1 MANNGKKEYSLIIN
15 GVEKHIQNFIK
26 LNEVVGLFDST
37 MAEASQ
43 AGKDFSTTARTNSK
57 ALTDE
62 EKAAKKLAETQK
74 KLEQVQNGAT
84 KAQITANQELQRA
97 TRATT
102 LQVRESLAAEN
113 SIEKLRIQL
122 SQMKE
127 EWKGMDIG
135 SEEFQKMSAEIL
147 ELNNRIKEAE
157 MSTGDF
163 RRNVGNYES
172 ALAGLGELSEGVEGA
187 TKSTMGL
194 AQGLLG
200 ANALMGL
207 FGQENEESAQQA
219 AKLQKILALLSIV
232 EQVNTNILKEG
243 IIQNKLAVVTDGIR
257 TTQLRARAAAE
268 AASTKGTIAA
278 TIAQKAFNV
287 IASANPYVLLALAL
301 ATVTAGL
308 YAFVSGSSDAK
319 NEQKKLNA
327 EIENT
332 KKQLLQIKN
341 DTDFNVAIA
350 EAAGESIKE
359 LQKIK
364 LEAAK
369 TAEAI
374 SYTNYMSI
382 LSSKKASK
390 EQIDA
395 AKKANDEAYDNLK
408 SILNEMS
415 VTEVRQ
421 QTEEKKTKEEHAK
434 KMSELAKK
442 RVEDTKKLK
451 EKQASDELNAIRA
464 KEDAEL
470 MLEKDA
476 DMVNLRRIELSYNR
490 QIEDLKNRLDED
502 KTLTENARE
511 VINGTIVALEKRKDA
526 ELKKIK
532 DETAKR
538 EKDEL
543 IKDLKSKTDLQLSEL
558 DRLSNLIKE
567 KQEKITVRNIG
578 GFNLIDIDATRENL
592 SQMDS
597 SLNKYIG
604 GLSGYLDKLKV
615 SHEVALSSL
624 KKGTLEYEAEMQ
636 SYAKAT
642 EDANKRIKDAQDKQA
657 ENAKQSSGLVLEY
670 WKDLTEKLTGYAQ
683 MAADMLGN
691 LTDTLNQGIQVQ
703 LDELNEQLEELDK
716 KTEEVQ
722 ARREEST
729 AKIEELEERLKNAS
743 GARADAIREAMD
755 VETRARNK
763 AQKEEEK
770 IAKQKEK
777 LEAQIAKKEKQ
788 QKRNDLIS
796 GIARSI
802 ADTAASV
809 VKTLSSVMWPLNIIA
824 ASAVGAMGAV
834 QVGIMT
840 KQLTKLAKGGE
851 IIGPSHAGGGV
862 PIPGTKYEAEG
873 GEFVVNK
880 VSYGA
885 NERLIKF
892 INDTPR
898 AVTVADLIGVAPSS
912 STPAVSSGVTSS
924 GEDRIIEAI
933 KGIEMHPVVA
943 VTDVIDAMDEVTGIR
958 DLAGV

>member
-43 AGKDFSTTARTNSK
+43 AGKDFSK

-62 EKAAKKLAETQK
+62 EKAAKKLAETRK
-74 KLEQVQNGAT
+74 KLEQVQNGET

-135 SEEFQKMSAEIL
+135 SEAFQKMSAEIL

-278 TIAQKAFNV
+278 TIAQKVFNAV
-287 IASANPYVLLALAL
+287 AAANPYVLLALAL

-415 VTEVRQ
+415 ITEVRQ

-476 DMVNLRRIELSYNR
+476 DTVNLRRIELSYNR

-511 VINGTIVALEKRKDA
+511 VINDTIVALEKRKDA

-567 KQEKITVRNIG
+567 KQEKITVRDSG

-615 SHEVALSSL
+615 SHEVVLSSL
-624 KKGTLEYEAEMQ
+624 KKGTPEYEAEMQ

-642 EDANKRIKDAQDKQA
+642 EDANKRIKDAQDKQT

-703 LDELNEQLEELDK
+703 IDELNEQLEELDK

-729 AKIEELEERLKNAS
+729 ARMEELEERLKNAS
-743 GARADAIREAMD
+743 GARADAIREAMNT
-755 VETRARNK
+755 EMRARDK

-898 AVTVADLIGVAPSS
+898 AVTVADLIGAAPGS
-912 STPAVSSGVTSS
+912 STPAVSSGVASS